1 MVTVT
6 TFSIIIEMTETTIQ
20 EMDVV
25 LFVFQKLDT
34 LVLMEL
40 MINLMYALRSEETDS
55 TLVGMNV
62 MSET

>member
-1 MVTVT
+1 
-6 TFSIIIEMTETTIQ
+6 MTETTIQ

-34 LVLMEL
+34 LVWTEL

-55 TLVGMNV
+55 TSVGTNV
-62 MSET
+62 MMET